1 MSSDARR
8 LTFFLAQN
16 EADAQPPPQ
25 TSRKRKAKALE
36 VGETDFLERNKD
48 CPWKVGAHVSSAGG
62 VENAVL
68 NAAAIG
74 CVILLVLESG
84 YKL

>member
-1 MSSDARR
+1 M
-8 LTFFLAQN
+8 
-16 EADAQPPPQ
+16 
-25 TSRKRKAKALE
+25 LE
-36 VGETDFLERNKD
+36 MDDTEFLERNKD

-74 CVILLVLESG
+74 YVVLRVLMSCYRLKHLG
-84 YKL
+84 QC